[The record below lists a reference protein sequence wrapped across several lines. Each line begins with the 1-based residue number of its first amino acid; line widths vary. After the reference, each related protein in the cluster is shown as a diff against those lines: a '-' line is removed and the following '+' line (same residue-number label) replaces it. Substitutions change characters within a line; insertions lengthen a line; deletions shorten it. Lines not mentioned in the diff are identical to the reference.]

1 MLSGHNKDLFL
12 LIKLKRHEEKLY
24 RGEGQRTH
32 TVAFAKFSKRRINFE
47 LERAALL
54 HQVGDCRAQTLGGT
68 SVSLLLRFA

>member
-32 TVAFAKFSKRRINFE
+32 TVAFAKFFQ
-47 LERAALL
+47 L
-54 HQVGDCRAQTLGGT
+54 
-68 SVSLLLRFA
+68 